1 MARAYPAL
9 REKINKEKKMKRS
22 EKMTTMLTALVVV
35 GLGLALPAQGEL
47 VLIDL
52 SSDDT
57 YRGASVVNPDVNGNY
72 WNSVGYG
79 YIPGLLDAGGN
90 PTSLAYAPDGV
101 GGTDFYN
108 GPSGDTEDPAASVYN
123 AAALGDLGVDEAVYD
138 YFVNGAFQ
146 IQGLDNTKTYN
157 LTIYGSHKYD
167 TPGIAT
173 YEIHN
178 DSNYTN
184 VVASTTLETN
194 DEPING
200 QEWMHNQD
208 RVTTITGVAPQAF
221 DILYLKYDGHI
232 NAMSIE
238 AIPEPAT
245 IGLVG
250 VFGAAMFVL
259 RKKTRI

>member
-1 MARAYPAL
+1 VRRGGIL
-9 REKINKEKKMKRS
+9 RKRKTKEKEMKQSKKMI
-22 EKMTTMLTALVVV
+22 TMLTALVVV
-35 GLGLALPAQGEL
+35 GLAHTALAEM
-47 VLIDL
+47 VLLDL
-52 SSDDT
+52 GNDGSNN
-57 YRGASVVNPDVNGNY
+57 GATVANPDANGNY
-72 WNSVGYG
+72 WNSGGYG
-79 YIPGLLDAGGN
+79 YVGGLLDIGGN
-90 PTSLAYAPDGV
+90 PTTLAYAPDDI
-101 GGTDFYN
+101 GGTDNYN
-108 GPSGDTEDPAASVYN
+108 GPAFSSDPVV
-123 AAALGDLGVDEAVYD
+123 ALGDLGGSINALND
-138 YFVNGAFQ
+138 YFVDGKFQ